1 MIRSAVFEVNDIKNG
16 SSLKG
21 IRLKHEFSQNSG
33 QFEDRDFIWL
43 AIVGVL
49 LIVIISIGVARSKK
63 QRVYNEGATSLY
75 QNKVLWI
82 QNWLS
87 RNGDRSTVESCIENE
102 EVNSSLLSKPP
113 AYAV

>member
-1 MIRSAVFEVNDIKNG
+1 M
-16 SSLKG
+16 
-21 IRLKHEFSQNSG
+21 
-33 QFEDRDFIWL
+33 
-43 AIVGVL
+43 
-49 LIVIISIGVARSKK
+49 ARSKK

-87 RNGDRSTVESCIENE
+87 RNGGRSTVESCIENE

-113 AYAV
+113 AYAVVSPVSCPSRSGSSSKISRQSSMKKSKVKMIKVEEDETEV